1 MLAEDSYIIVGMS
14 SVRVLFLAA
23 NPRSTTRLALDEE
36 MHAIQQRLRE
46 SGAAERFELRSEW
59 ALRAE
64 ALPAA
69 IMRHKPSIVHF
80 SGHGTATGELLL
92 VGSQSDQAAPVS
104 PDTLQR
110 LFRILGNDL
119 FCVVLNACFSE
130 AQANALA
137 QIIPCAVGMAREVT
151 DAGAIAFAAGF
162 YEALAFDRSLQAAF
176 ELGCTAIELAQQSD
190 QHLVPQLRLRRDVD
204 AEKLRLS
211 PMLAPPA
218 PSAIPPTASAPTVL
232 NDSPLLLSSAQGRI
246 RLIQEARFPWQHNLS
261 LPQIDD
267 LLTSNLR
274 DLPATIG
281 LHKNFFKQP
290 PMMGLPSPIKG
301 PIDNQKG
308 GLQYSVEHIMGNGK
322 SLHYRIELSR
332 DGMLRLAEYI
342 DDTELEVPSLNLK
355 YVAARIALFVIF
367 CIRFERRLP
376 AHPPSSRR
384 CKLHE
389 IEGVTCKV
397 DDWATKEIFPGIS
410 AGLGIAY
417 APHDLSL
424 VETTW
429 MPIGGGNDGWSNV
442 ASLVGAVL
450 RELFYNFGSRN
461 TDRLGLVRPTDS
473 QLQEAIKRIYGVSI

>member
-1 MLAEDSYIIVGMS
+1 MS

-23 NPRSTTRLALDEE
+23 NPRSTRRLALDEE

-80 SGHGTATGELLL
+80 SGHGTETGELLL
-92 VGSQSDQAAPVS
+92 VGSQSDQTTPVS

-110 LFRILGNDL
+110 LFKILGNGL

-137 QIIPCAVGMAREVT
+137 QIVPCAVGMSREVT

-176 ELGCTAIELAQQSD
+176 ELGCTAIELTQQSD

-211 PMLAPPA
+211 PTLAPPT
-218 PSAIPPTASAPTVL
+218 PSAPPSATEPTVL
-232 NDSPLLLSSAQGRI
+232 SDTPSLLSSAQGRI

-261 LPQIDD
+261 LPQIED

-290 PMMGLPSPIKG
+290 HRIGLPSPLNG
-301 PIDNQKG
+301 PIDNQRG
-308 GLQYSVEHIMGNGK
+308 GLLYSVTHSIGNGK
-322 SLHYRIELSR
+322 LLHYGIELSQ

-342 DDTELEVPSLNLK
+342 DNAELDGPSLNIK
-355 YVAARIALFVIF
+355 YVAERIALFVIF

-376 AHPPSSRR
+376 AHPPSFRR

-389 IEGVTCKV
+389 IDGVTCTV
-397 DDWATKEIFPGIS
+397 GDWATMEIFPGMS

-417 APHDLSL
+417 APHNLSL
-424 VETTW
+424 AETTW
-429 MPIGGGNDGWSNV
+429 MPIGGDNDGCSNV

-450 RELFYNFGSRN
+450 RELFYKFGSRN
-461 TDRLGLVRPTDS
+461 TDRLGLVRPTGA
-473 QLQEAIKRIYGVSI
+473 QLQEVIKRIYEVFI